1 MNKLSYDKCV
11 KRRSLL
17 EEKFKVVKGKIAL
30 HVYSLEQAKLL
41 MKALDSI
48 GFEWCDSGDLLN
60 FRKLEYYY
68 DLDKMTGKN
77 KEVFEIN
84 IDLFGAN
91 SRAVLRSGRWEFSLA
106 TQELVG
112 NLNFRETIIKLKEIR
127 KELRNE

>member
-1 MNKLSYDKCV
+1 MNKFTRYKCL
-11 KRRSLL
+11 KRRDLL

-30 HVYSLEQAKLL
+30 HVYSLEEAKLL

-48 GFEWCDSGDLLN
+48 GLKWCDSGDLLN
-60 FRKLEYYY
+60 FRRLEYYY

-84 IDLFGAN
+84 INLFGAKN
-91 SRAVLRSGRWEFSLA
+91 GAVLRSGRWEFSLA

-112 NLNFRETIIKLKEIR
+112 NLNFRETMAKLKEIR
-127 KELRNE
+127 RELRNE